1 MRLTRYSLR
10 EVRLR
15 PGRTLLTLLG
25 IAFGVA
31 AVLAIALV
39 IDTTR
44 RAYREMHETIAGRAA
59 LEVVAE
65 GLGGFR
71 PTMLDS
77 LRQVDDVQWVVP
89 VVQAH
94 TALASPKGVVGLVLM
109 GIDPQQDGASRH
121 YAFRAG
127 RQVATGDEVVLEA
140 GFARTYGLQLGK
152 PVRFLTP
159 SGTATL
165 MLVGLLAPEGPAGI
179 VGGHIAFV
187 PIETAQHLLN
197 IAGQVNS
204 VELVLNEGTTPSEV
218 EIAVRGVLPPGLL
231 VQEPATRGSL
241 SAHSM
246 LSTEQALAAMS
257 AVSLVAGAFV
267 ILNTFLMSL
276 GERQRQLAILRAL
289 GATRRQVTRM
299 LLGEAAVLGIAGA
312 ALGIILGM
320 LASLGMTRAMEQ
332 LQGTPLPT
340 LRFVAGPFLLA
351 ALIGPGMAVAATY
364 VPARLAA
371 RRNLLTGL
379 FAELRGAEP
388 ALRRWPSMLGLAI
401 IVADSALLVPILNR
415 WLPATTIT
423 ALLPVCMGGFLVGA
437 MLVMPLLIGP
447 LLAIVAPLVRPIL
460 GVEGQ
465 LALGQLR
472 RRPTR
477 TSLTVGVLFI
487 ALVVMIAMG
496 TSLLNNIRDIGRWT
510 ERTITADFMVRSV
523 IPDTGVVA
531 GAALPER
538 LAERLAAIEGVR
550 RIDKLNFVAARVAG
564 EHVLLLARSHDP
576 ERPLA
581 FDLVAGNADT
591 LRDQLASGEA
601 VVGTMMAQR
610 MKLAPGSSFQLDTRD
625 GPLAIKVAA
634 VISEYTVGGMAFY
647 MERDAARRLLNFRGV
662 DVFMVAARDGQHA
675 AAERRLLQFCH
686 DEQLLLQ
693 SQADFQAWINRM
705 MAGVLA
711 SMWLL
716 MALVFVVASLGVV
729 NTLTMNALER
739 TRDFGVLR
747 AIGMLRRQVRK
758 MVLGQAVTLAA
769 VSVLPGVAVG
779 CGLAWLMNTSTK
791 AILGRQVPFTIDVP
805 FVIGCAAAAVLVS
818 LLAAAMPARRM
829 ARLPLVQALKY
840 E

>member
-10 EVRLR
+10 ELRLR

-59 LEVVAE
+59 LEIVAE
-65 GLGGFR
+65 GLGGFQPR
-71 PTMLDS
+71 MLET
-77 LRQVDDVQWVVP
+77 LRTLPGVERVVP

-94 TALASPKGVVGLVLM
+94 TALASTKGVVGLVLM
-109 GIDPQQDGASRH
+109 GIDPAQDKFSRH
-121 YAFRAG
+121 YAFHAG
-127 RQVATGDEVVLEA
+127 RQVAAGDEVVLEA
-140 GFARTYGLQLGK
+140 GFARSHGLALAQ
-152 PVRFLTP
+152 PVRLLTA

-165 MLVGLLAPEGPAGI
+165 TLVGLLAPEGPAGI

-187 PIETAQHLLN
+187 PIETAQRLLN
-197 IAGQVNS
+197 IPGEVNS
-204 VELVLNEGTTPSEV
+204 LELVLADGANSVQVADTARRT
-218 EIAVRGVLPPGLL
+218 LPAGLL

-289 GATRRQVTRM
+289 GATRRQITRM
-299 LLGEAAVLGIAGA
+299 LLGEAAVLGIVGT
-312 ALGIILGM
+312 ALGMVLGVV
-320 LASLGMTRAMEQ
+320 AAAGMTRAMER
-332 LQGTPLPT
+332 LQGTPLPSW
-340 LRFVAGPFLLA
+340 RFVTGPFLLA
-351 ALIGPGMAVAATY
+351 ALIGPGMAIAATY

-379 FAELRGAEP
+379 FEELRGAEP
-388 ALRRWPSMLGLAI
+388 PVRRWPSLLGLV
-401 IVADSALLVPILNR
+401 IVLADAALLVPILSR
-415 WLPATTIT
+415 WLPSSTIT
-423 ALLPVCMGGFLVGA
+423 ALLPVCMAGFLVGA
-437 MLVMPLLIGP
+437 MLLMPMLIGP
-447 LLAIVAPLVRPIL
+447 LLTLVAPAVRPLL
-460 GVEGQ
+460 GIEGQ

-487 ALVVMIAMG
+487 AMVVTIAMG

-510 ERTITADFMVRSV
+510 ARTITADYLVRSV
-523 IPDTGVVA
+523 MPDTGVL
-531 GAALPER
+531 AAAAMPER
-538 LAERLAAIEGVR
+538 LTEELGALDGVR
-550 RIDKLNFVAARVAG
+550 RVDKLNFVPVRVGG

-576 ERPLA
+576 DRPLA
-581 FDLVAGNADT
+581 FDLVEGDADA
-591 LRDQLASGEA
+591 LRGQLAAGHA
-601 VVGTMMAQR
+601 AIGTMMAQR
-610 MKLAPGSSFQLDTRD
+610 MKLAPGSTFELDTRD
-625 GPLAIKVAA
+625 GPLTVRVAA
-634 VISEYTVGGMAFY
+634 VVSEYTVGGMAFY

-662 DVFMVAARDGQHA
+662 DVYMVAARDGQA
-675 AAERRLLQFCH
+675 KVIGTRLARFC
-686 DEQLLLQ
+686 DEQHLLLQ
-693 SQADFQAWINRM
+693 SQQDFRDWINRM

-747 AIGMLRRQVRK
+747 AVGMIRRQVRK
-758 MVLGQAVTLAA
+758 MVFGQAVTLAMA
-769 VSVLPGVAVG
+769 SVLPGVAVG
-779 CGLAWLMNTSTK
+779 CALAWLMNASTK
-791 AILGRQVPFTIDVP
+791 AILGRQVPFAIDVP
-805 FVIGCAAAAVLVS
+805 FVVGCAAAAVVVS
-818 LLAAAMPARRM
+818 LAAAALPARRM
-829 ARLPLVQALKY
+829 SRQPLVQALKY

>member
-10 EVRLR
+10 ELRLR
-15 PGRTLLTLLG
+15 PGRTVLTLLG

-65 GLGGFR
+65 GFGSFR
-71 PTMLDS
+71 PQIVDA
-77 LRQVDDVQWVVP
+77 LRGLPGVAKVVP

-109 GIDPQQDGASRH
+109 GIDPAQDGASRH

-127 RQVATGDEVVLEA
+127 RQVAAGDEVVLEA
-140 GFARTYGLQLGK
+140 GFARNYGLELGK
-152 PVRFLTP
+152 PVRLLTP

-165 MLVGLLAPEGPAGI
+165 TLVGLLAPEGPAGI

-187 PIETAQHLLN
+187 PLETAQRLLN
-197 IAGQVNS
+197 IKGDVNS
-204 VELVLNEGTTPSEV
+204 LELVLQEGAATSEV
-218 EIAVRGVLPPGLL
+218 EATVRRALSPGLL

-241 SAHSM
+241 SQHSM

-299 LLGEAAVLGIAGA
+299 LVGEAAVLGVVGT
-312 ALGIILGM
+312 ALGIALGL
-320 LASLGMTRAMEQ
+320 LASVGMTRAMER
-332 LQGTPLPT
+332 LQGTPLPS
-340 LRFVAGPFLLA
+340 LRFVTGPFLLA

-379 FAELRGAEP
+379 FEELRGAEP
-388 ALRRWPSMLGLAI
+388 PLCRWPSVLGLVI
-401 IVADSALLVPILNR
+401 VVADSALLMPILGR
-415 WLPATTIT
+415 WFSSTTIT
-423 ALLPVCMGGFLVGA
+423 ALLPVCMAGFLVGA
-437 MLVMPLLIGP
+437 MLMMPLVVGP
-447 LLAIVAPLVRPIL
+447 LLALVSPLVRPIL
-460 GVEGQ
+460 GIEGQ

-487 ALVVMIAMG
+487 ALVVTIAMG

-510 ERTITADFMVRSV
+510 ERTITADYLVRSV
-523 IPDTGVVA
+523 MPDTGVIA
-531 GAALPER
+531 AAALPER
-538 LAERLAAIEGVR
+538 LADKLSALDGVR
-550 RIDKLNFVAARVAG
+550 RIDKLNFVPVRVGG
-564 EHVLLLARSHDP
+564 EAVLLLARSHDP
-576 ERPLA
+576 GRPLA
-581 FDLVAGNADT
+581 FDLVEGNAQT
-591 LRDQLASGEA
+591 LRDQLTAGEA
-601 VVGTMMAQR
+601 VVGTTMAQR
-610 MKLAPGSSFQLDTRD
+610 MKLAPGSSFSLDTRD
-625 GPLAIKVAA
+625 GPLTIKVAA

-647 MERDAARRLLNFRGV
+647 MEREAARKLLNFRGV
-662 DVFMVAARDGQHA
+662 DVYMIAARDGQA
-675 AAERRLLQFCH
+675 KAVGERLEQFCR
-686 DEQLLLQ
+686 DEHLLLQ
-693 SQADFQAWINRM
+693 SQQDFRDWINRM

-758 MVLGQAVTLAA
+758 MVLGQALTLAA

-779 CGLAWLMNTSTK
+779 CALAGLMNISTK

-818 LLAAAMPARRM
+818 LLAALLPARRM
-829 ARLPLVQALKY
+829 ARLPLVRALKY